1 MAAVVQCVACRVC
14 RVTGIKIAFL
24 PVCWSLHVGA
34 GIAGAGIANDYC
46 RRTDMSNGNR
56 ISIISIISIIECAE
70 SACVAIFCIILY
82 YIVLYCIILYY
93 IVSLYHFMYY
103 VWIVFIVWL
112 YLLYLSDLPCVLYLL
127 YGVHAVREL
136 FDSSFGWFASDVNCG
151 VNFCNKIFAKQF
163 GGRSC

>member
-1 MAAVVQCVACRVC
+1 MYGGSRTVCCVQSLSRYWHQDRFFARMLVAACWSGYSWSGYSERLLSADRHVEWESDQYNQYYRVC
-14 RVTGIKIAFL
+14 RVC
-24 PVCWSLHVGA
+24 VCC
-34 GIAGAGIANDYC
+34 N
-46 RRTDMSNGNR
+46 
-56 ISIISIISIIECAE
+56 
-70 SACVAIFCIILY
+70 ILY